1 MSLGTVKAFFKLIR
15 LEYSIFS
22 AAGVLISG
30 ILAGDL
36 TGFQTEFI
44 IAFLIVFFTAVGA
57 FALND
62 YYDYETDKTNERY
75 DRPLNVGLLSRKI
88 AIVTSIISFSIV
100 LYLSFYLNTP
110 TRILVLISLLP
121 FILYNVG
128 LKKIIL
134 IKNLII
140 AYAFVATILGG
151 SLVTDATLEPLIVY
165 FAIIGFIVG
174 IAFEIMIDICDMRGD
189 KKLGIE
195 TISTRFGLKP
205 EAMLTSFL
213 YGVIMILDPLPF
225 FVLIDSHLYRD
236 YLFLVLILIP
246 VISYFFVSKSLLSD
260 QSPKNIML
268 LKGRIFVT
276 MQIGSIAYI
285 IGVLL

>member
-1 MSLGTVKAFFKLIR
+1 MSSGTVKAFLKLIR

-36 TGFQTEFI
+36 TGVQTEFI
-44 IAFLIVFFTAVGA
+44 ILFLIVFFTAAGA

-62 YYDYETDKTNERY
+62 YYDYETDKMNERY
-75 DRPLNVGLLSRKI
+75 DRPLILGLLSRKI
-88 AIVTSIISFSIV
+88 AVVTSIISFSIV
-100 LYLSFYLNTP
+100 LFLSFYLNTP
-110 TRILVLISLLP
+110 TRILVLISLPP

-134 IKNLII
+134 IKNFII
-140 AYAFVATILGG
+140 AYAFMATILGG
-151 SLVTDATLEPLIVY
+151 SLVMDATLEPLIVY
-165 FAIIGFIVG
+165 FAIMGFIVG
-174 IAFEIMIDICDMRGD
+174 TAFEIMIDIGDVHGD
-189 KKLGIE
+189 KQLGID
-195 TISTRFGLKP
+195 TISTRFGLKT
-205 EAMLTSFL
+205 AGIVSTFL
-213 YGVIMILDPLPF
+213 YGIIMILDPLPF
-225 FVLIDSHLYRD
+225 FVLIDSQLYRD

-246 VISYFFVSKSLLSD
+246 VISYIFVSKSLLSD
-260 QSPKNIML
+260 QSPKNIMK
-268 LKGRIFVT
+268 LKGQIFLT